1 MKVKQLTVTDVISNI
16 IETLAMMTVD
26 NTEQLEDF
34 CPDFQAYIDFE
45 GSVSGRLTLE
55 CTKQFANALA
65 ENLLGL
71 ESDKLE
77 EAHRWDAIGEL
88 LNVVCGNLVT
98 EIFDS
103 QKPFTLSV
111 PQVSFA
117 DIDFKADNEQDD
129 ENQQIVQFIIDNYPV
144 RFALKFM

>member
-1 MKVKQLTVTDVISNI
+1 MKVKQPNMTDVISNI

-98 EIFDS
+98 EIFDP

-117 DIDFKADNEQDD
+117 DIESKPHSNENNG
-129 ENQQIVQFIIDNYPV
+129 NQEMTQFIIDDYPV
-144 RFALKFM
+144 RFILKFM